1 MLRVYLDRV
10 KFIKKKKLLVIA
22 SFNKNEPIIEMG
34 ISVCLSAYLLS
45 NIYLNYCNVRHTRC
59 LYKVVGE
66 LYVS

>member
-34 ISVCLSAYLLS
+34 ISVCLSVYL
-45 NIYLNYCNVRHTRC
+45 
-59 LYKVVGE
+59 
-66 LYVS
+66 